1 MKTNNPFSI
10 TLHATIIVL
19 LFFQMNLITPIET
32 YANEEESL
40 SYENLSVYIMPQ
52 YSAPEDWD
60 DQPAVFI
67 GVYGTL
73 KNESNND
80 INEVSLPI
88 VSTAGNLQLHLV
100 GDTVAG
106 EIESIDAEID
116 EVNMQISWEPNE
128 KVKPNETYDFL
139 MEYYVAIEEYDNKYE
154 FRIPYTLERQADI
167 MDMLIFEPFNAEKFE
182 INSNVEKYDT
192 TDQFG
197 IKVHKL
203 EVGEAAVGSTFD
215 VNISYEKEN
224 RVTTLEAIEALTE
237 QAQQISEANESFKEE
252 QAKTEETFF
261 TVENIVML
269 VIASVIII
277 LLVIFILQNRRNKR
291 RD

>member
-1 MKTNNPFSI
+1 MKTNNSFSI
-10 TLHATIIVL
+10 TLHATIILL
-19 LFFQMNLITPIET
+19 LFFQVNLISPIDT

-40 SYENLSVYIMPQ
+40 SYENLSVYMMPQ

-80 INEVSLPI
+80 INEVILPI
-88 VSTAGNLQLHLV
+88 VTTAGDLQLHLV
-100 GDTVAG
+100 GDTV
-106 EIESIDAEID
+106 EEKIERIDAEID
-116 EVNMQISWEPNE
+116 EASMQISWKPNE
-128 KVKPNETYDFL
+128 KIKPNDTYDFL
-139 MEYYVAIEEYDNKYE
+139 LEYYVAIEEYDNKYE
-154 FRIPYTLERQADI
+154 FNIPYTLERQAEI
-167 MDMLIFEPFNAEKFE
+167 MDMLIFEPFNAENFE
-182 INSNVEKYDT
+182 IKSNVENYDT

-203 EVGEAAVGSTFD
+203 EVGEAEFGSTFD

-237 QAQQISEANESFKEE
+237 QAQQISEANESFQEE
-252 QAKTEETFF
+252 QAKAEETFF

-277 LLVIFILQNRRNKR
+277 LLVIFILQNRRKR
-291 RD
+291 RRD